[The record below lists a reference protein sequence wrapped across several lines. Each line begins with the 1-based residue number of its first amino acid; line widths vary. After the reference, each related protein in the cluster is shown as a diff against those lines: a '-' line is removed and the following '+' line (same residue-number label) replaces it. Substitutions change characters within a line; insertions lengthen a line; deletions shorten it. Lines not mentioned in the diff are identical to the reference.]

1 MSENTTWPVD
11 LEPITFTPEQWVL
24 QYFTNFELLTITQF
38 EKNILANELLLGP
51 YLTSYN
57 EWLSGV
63 VMNNGFEPFDPPPN
77 TFSELKE
84 ETNNTLN
91 PQQ

>member
-24 QYFTNFELLTITQF
+24 QFFTNFELLTITQF
-38 EKNILANELLLGP
+38 EKNILVNELPLGP
-51 YLTSYN
+51 YLTSFN

-63 VMNNGFEPFDPPPN
+63 VMNDILTGPPN

-84 ETNNTLN
+84 EANSTLN
-91 PQQ
+91 LQQ

>member
-51 YLTSYN
+51 YLTSFN

-63 VMNNGFEPFDPPPN
+63 VMNNSFNSPPN

-84 ETNNTLN
+84 EAISILN